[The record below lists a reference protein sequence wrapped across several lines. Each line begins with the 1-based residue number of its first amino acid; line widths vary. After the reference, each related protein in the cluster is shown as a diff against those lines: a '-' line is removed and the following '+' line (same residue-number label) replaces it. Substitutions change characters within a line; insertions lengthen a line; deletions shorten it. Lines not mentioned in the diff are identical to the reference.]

1 MATVNHNAWIVEI
14 SEKPKLEVG
23 RVKQLIGNVNELTI

>member
-1 MATVNHNAWIVEI
+1 MLIIEI

-23 RVKQLIGNVNELTI
+23 RVKQLIGDVNELCISLCENY